1 MWYSLERTED
11 IVDRTSKE
19 GVVAGLRKVF
29 ESANLVVVTQ
39 FSGLSVAEA
48 TDLRNQMR
56 EAGANFQVTKN
67 RLALRALEGT
77 AFDGLSKY
85 FIGTTAIAHSED
97 AVAAARITV
106 SYAKKN
112 DKLTIVGGSLSGDNL
127 DVSGINALAE
137 LPSLDALRGKLVGL
151 IQTPATRITGVVQA
165 PAGQL
170 ARVLN
175 AYSEK
180 SEAA

>member
-1 MWYSLERTED
+1 M
-11 IVDRTSKE
+11 DRAQKE
-19 GVVAGLRKVF
+19 KTVAGLREVF

-39 FSGLSVAEA
+39 FSGLTVAEA
-48 TDLRNQMR
+48 TDLRSKMR

-77 AFDGLSKY
+77 TFKDISGL
-85 FIGTTAIAHSED
+85 FTGATAIAYSKD

-106 SYAKKN
+106 EYAKKN
-112 DKLTIVGGSLSGDNL
+112 NKLVVVGGALEGDIL
-127 DVSGINALAE
+127 DVDRVKALAA
-137 LPSLDALRGKLVGL
+137 LPSLDELRGQLVGL
-151 IQTPATRITGVVQA
+151 IQTPATRIASVVQA

-170 ARVLN
+170 ARVFN
-175 AYSEK
+175 AYAEK

>member
-1 MWYSLERTED
+1 
-11 IVDRTSKE
+11 VDRTSKE

-77 AFDGLSKY
+77 AFDGLSEY
-85 FIGTTAIAHSED
+85 FIGTTAIAYSED

-137 LPSLDALRGKLVGL
+137 LPSLDALRGKMVGL

>member
-1 MWYSLERTED
+1 M
-11 IVDRTSKE
+11 DRAAKE
-19 GVVAGLRKVF
+19 AIVAGLREVF

-39 FSGLSVAEA
+39 FSGLTVAEA
-48 TDLRNQMR
+48 TDLRSRMR
-56 EAGANFQVTKN
+56 QAGAKFQVTKN

-77 AFDGLSKY
+77 AFKELADLFTGA
-85 FIGTTAIAHSED
+85 TAIAYSDD
-97 AVAAARITV
+97 AVAAAKV
-106 SYAKKN
+106 AVEYAKKN
-112 DKLTIVGGSLSGDNL
+112 DKLVVIGGALEGDPL
-127 DVSGINALAE
+127 DVARVKELAA
-137 LPSLDALRGKLVGL
+137 LPSLDELRGQLVGL
-151 IQTPATRITGVVQA
+151 IQTPATRIASVIQA